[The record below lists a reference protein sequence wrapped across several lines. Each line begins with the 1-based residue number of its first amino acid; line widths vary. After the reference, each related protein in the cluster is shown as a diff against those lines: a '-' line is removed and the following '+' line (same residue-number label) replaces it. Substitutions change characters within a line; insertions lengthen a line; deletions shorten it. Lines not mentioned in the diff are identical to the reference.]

1 MLNEWSLTLTKLC
14 SSKDHYPRESGNENN
29 EIFISKCEFQTW
41 CTKRQHILL
50 SQISK
55 FSCKNVGFEIV
66 CSYYHLVSLLEQCQ
80 KIVQYLVFSWV
91 YPRTFVLWVAYP
103 KFKCLFPRS
112 KKKKRMYQITKR
124 PTIKSFEKYRFLIL
138 CLSLLQSPCVALG
151 SQLIGM
157 CPKSEPPNMV
167 PSISETLFKY
177 L

>member
-80 KIVQYLVFSWV
+80 KIVQYPVFSWV

-112 KKKKRMYQITKR
+112 KKKKNVSDYKKTNNKVLWKVQIPNLVSIAASVSLCCLR
-124 PTIKSFEKYRFLIL
+124 KSVNWNV
-138 CLSLLQSPCVALG
+138 S
-151 SQLIGM
+151 
-157 CPKSEPPNMV
+157 
-167 PSISETLFKY
+167 
-177 L
+177 